1 MTLLSG
7 IRVLT
12 CLSAAGPFCTMMMAD
27 YGADVVEDR
36 RAGAAGAQP
45 RSRRKIPGRDRST
58 GT

>member
-7 IRVLT
+7 VRVLD
-12 CLSAAGPFCTMMMAD
+12 LSLQLPGPFCTMMMAD
-27 YGADVVEDR
+27 YGADVVKIDEPEPR
-36 RAGAAGAQP
+36 CAT